1 MGSEQSQPTVVKKT
15 IRRRKYHVQPKELPR
30 EPDINERINQHI
42 DQRVVGPNHLYEQRE
57 RQSIYDQTDN
67 QIMISEDYNLTTDN
81 YHDRIKDFQ
90 DKQQKAELEFLERQN
105 RERSE
110 FVNKQ
115 RTSREQFTSELS
127 KFRNDFN
134 PYELLGIDQNVSL
147 SDLKKVYK
155 KFAKKYHPDKQG
167 GSSQKFEYV
176 TKAYL
181 FIEKELLEREE
192 ARKTKSHLDLRKGAE
207 DYFKGELPTESI
219 YVDKKNFNVKKFNEI
234 FDKYRVKTVYD
245 DGYQDMM
252 NGEDIPLIESDKKSK
267 LFTDDFN
274 IKIFNKVF
282 NESGGDEDPEDQVIV
297 YKEPEALVSGQLKFT
312 ELGQGRV
319 NDFSGKSDNNRLQFT
334 DYKQGYVKQ
343 NRLIDPNKVEK
354 RRDYRNI
361 NELKME
367 RSKITYDLSHEDKM
381 KIQQMKIY
389 EEERERER
397 LRRLQEND
405 LMYQRQNERL
415 NQIFIK
421 R

>member
-1 MGSEQSQPTVVKKT
+1 MGAEQSQPKVIKKT
-15 IRRRKYHVQPKELPR
+15 IRRKYNSQRMPVQQQPKQQQ
-30 EPDINERINQHI
+30 QHHP
-42 DQRVVGPNHLYEQRE
+42 QQQPYLYEQRLH
-57 RQSIYDQTDN
+57 QPIYDQTDN
-67 QIMISEDYNLTTDN
+67 QIVRSEDFNLTTDN

-90 DKQQKAELEFLERQN
+90 EKQQKAELEFLERQR

-110 FVNKQ
+110 FANKQ
-115 RTSREQFTSELS
+115 RTSRDQFTSELS
-127 KFRNDFN
+127 KFRNDFD
-134 PYELLGIDQNVSL
+134 PYQLLGIDQNISL

-155 KFAKKYHPDKQG
+155 KFAKKYHPDRKG

-181 FIEKELLEREE
+181 FIEKELLEIEE
-192 ARKTKSHLDLRKGAE
+192 AKKTKSHLDLRKGSE
-207 DYFKGELPTESI
+207 DYFKEQQQLPVESI

-234 FDKYRVKTVYD
+234 FDKYRIKTAND

-252 NGEDIPLIESDKKSK
+252 NEEDLPMIESDKKSK

-282 NESGGDEDPEDQVIV
+282 NESGKIDDDPEDQMIV
-297 YKEPEALVSGQLKFT
+297 YKEPEALVSGHLKFT
-312 ELGQGRV
+312 ELGQGHV
-319 NDFSGKSDNNRLQFT
+319 NDFSGKSDNNKLQFT

-354 RRDYRNI
+354 RRDYKNV
-361 NELKME
+361 NDLKME
-367 RSKITYDLSHEDKM
+367 RSKITYDLSYEDKM
-381 KIQQMKIY
+381 KIQQMKQY

-397 LRRLQEND
+397 IRRLQEQD
-405 LMYQRQNERL
+405 LIYQKQNERL